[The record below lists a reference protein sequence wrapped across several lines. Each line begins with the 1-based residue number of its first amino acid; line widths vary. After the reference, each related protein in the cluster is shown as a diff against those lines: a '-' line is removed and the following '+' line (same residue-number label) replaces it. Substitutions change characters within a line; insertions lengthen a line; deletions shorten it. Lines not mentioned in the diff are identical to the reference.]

1 MDAIGANGEAIMIG
15 FAVILLRGNEI
26 DLKGGFRLFA
36 GGIEQEGRRGEEAEL
51 AAAFVFGVVAAKGKG
66 IYYVCGHV
74 MERFQHIG
82 LAAGVGSVD
91 GGEGQDLLLSDGDD
105 VGGVLG
111 DIGCG
116 EVQRRVIPEGQV
128 VLKIKLQKH
137 VHSPLICCF

>member
-1 MDAIGANGEAIMIG
+1 
-15 FAVILLRGNEI
+15 
-26 DLKGGFRLFA
+26 
-36 GGIEQEGRRGEEAEL
+36 
-51 AAAFVFGVVAAKGKG
+51 
-66 IYYVCGHV
+66 

-82 LAAGVGSVD
+82 LAAGVGAVD
-91 GGEGQDLLLSDGDD
+91 GGEGQDLLLSDSDD

-137 VHSPLICCF
+137 VHSPLIFTPNTGLSLLPDKYTTFSTKREGKFPIEERFKK